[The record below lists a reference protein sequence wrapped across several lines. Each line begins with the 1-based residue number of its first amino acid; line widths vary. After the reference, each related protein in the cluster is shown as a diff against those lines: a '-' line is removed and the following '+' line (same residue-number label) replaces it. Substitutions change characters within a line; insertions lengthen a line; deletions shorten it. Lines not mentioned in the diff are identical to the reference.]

1 MTEAVLNR
9 WDIAPSLASRTLKR
23 AARLWFVV
31 AAIGHWIFVVYLI
44 GHYGPLVMQSGA
56 EGLAESAMPNGHVRG
71 DFIGNAAALSHILLA
86 TIIIGG
92 GPLQMIP
99 GIRSRFPR
107 FHRWLGRSYVVAAV
121 IGATAGL
128 YMIWTRGTVGDLVT
142 RVAISVDGVLIFIC
156 AGFALRF
163 AMARNFTRH
172 RRWALRLFMVASAV
186 WFFRVGLMGWATVT
200 GGIGIDWET
209 FTGPF
214 IYLLGFGQYLVP
226 LAVLE
231 LYFRA
236 CDRNEPASQ
245 IAVATVI
252 TVLTVFMG
260 TGIFAATMGMW
271 LPRI

>member
-1 MTEAVLNR
+1 MTEAVANR
-9 WDIAPSLASRTLKR
+9 WALSPVLAGRTLTG

-31 AAIGHWIFVVYLI
+31 AAIGHWIFLAYLF
-44 GHYGPLVMQSGA
+44 GHYGPLIVADGSK
-56 EGLAESAMPNGHVRG
+56 GLVESAMPSGHVPG
-71 DFIGNAAALSHILLA
+71 DTLGNAAALFHILLA

-92 GPLQMIP
+92 GPLQLIP
-99 GIRSRFPR
+99 GIRNRYPG

-121 IGATAGL
+121 VSAAAGL
-128 YMIWTRGTVGDLVT
+128 YMIWTRGTAGGIWTQL
-142 RVAISVDGVLIFIC
+142 AMSGDGVLIFIC

-163 AMARNFTRH
+163 AMARNIVRH

-186 WFFRVGLMGWATVT
+186 WLFRVSLMGWVALT
-200 GGIGIDWET
+200 GGIGIDWDT

-214 IYLLGFGQYLVP
+214 VYFLGFGQYLVP

-236 CDRNEPASQ
+236 HDRGEPGSQ
-245 IAVATVI
+245 LAVATVI
-252 TVLTVFMG
+252 GALTLYMG
-260 TGIFAATMGMW
+260 LGIVTATMGMW